1 MVVLQTV
8 LGIVLLVVVG
18 VLAWGAIEPYTIDR
32 QALEVTLPHLPD
44 AWDGRVVAVIADTQV
59 GMRMANI
66 STIRR
71 IVAELVERRPAVV
84 LMAGDFV
91 YEAQRDPEGI
101 ARQSA
106 ELLAPLVEAGLP
118 VYAVLG
124 NHDYAMPSRDVE
136 PDERV
141 AEAVWDAAEGVGI
154 RMLENET
161 LPLTLPDD
169 GEPRPEAETLYLAA
183 VGARVPG
190 RDRPVETVAQLPPDA
205 ARIVLMHHPDSFDAL
220 LASTAPLAVAGHTH
234 GGQFR
239 IPFTPQWTWMTFTE
253 DETVHPS
260 GWIPDFG
267 AEGNRLYV
275 NRGIGFSV
283 LPLRLNA
290 PPEITYLTLRS
301 PAATDPG
308 SSP

>member
-8 LGIVLLVVVG
+8 VGIVLLVIVG
-18 VLAWGAIEPYTIDR
+18 VLAWSAIEPYTIDR
-32 QALEVTLPHLPD
+32 QALEIALPHLPE

-59 GMRMANI
+59 GMRLANI
-66 STIRR
+66 ATIRR

-91 YEAQRDPEGI
+91 YHAQRDPEGI
-101 ARQSA
+101 ARRSA
-106 ELLAPLVEAGLP
+106 GLLAPLVEAGLP

-136 PDERV
+136 PDEDVAAAVREA
-141 AEAVWDAAEGVGI
+141 AEAVGI
-154 RMLENET
+154 RVLENET
-161 LPLTLPDD
+161 LPLPLPDGD
-169 GEPRPEAETLYLAA
+169 EPQAEADTLYLAA
-183 VGARVPG
+183 IGARVPD
-190 RDRPVETVAQLPPDA
+190 RDRPVETVAQLPPDV
-205 ARIVLMHHPDSFDAL
+205 ARIVLMHHPDSFEAL
-220 LASTAPLAVAGHTH
+220 LPSTAPLAIAGHTH

-239 IPFTPQWTWMTFTE
+239 IPFTPQWTWMTFAE

-267 AEGNRLYV
+267 AQGNRLYV

-290 PPEITYLTLRS
+290 PPEITYLTLRTRASTGSAAS
-301 PAATDPG
+301 P
-308 SSP
+308 

>member
-8 LGIVLLVVVG
+8 VGIVLLVIVG
-18 VLAWGAIEPYTIDR
+18 VLAWSAIEPYTIDR
-32 QALEVTLPHLPD
+32 QSLEVTLPHLPD

-59 GMRMANI
+59 GMRLANI

-101 ARQSA
+101 ARRSA

-141 AEAVWDAAEGVGI
+141 AEAVWEAAEGVGI

-161 LPLTLPDD
+161 LPLTLPED
-169 GEPRPEAETLYLAA
+169 GEPRQEAETLYLAA
-183 VGARVPG
+183 IGAHVPG
-190 RDRPVETVAQLPPDA
+190 RDRPVETLAQLPAEA
-205 ARIVLMHHPDSFDAL
+205 ARIVMMHHPDSFDAL
-220 LASTAPLAVAGHTH
+220 SASTAPLAVAGHTH

-253 DETVHPS
+253 DDTVHPS

-290 PPEITYLTLRS
+290 PPEITYLTLRK
-301 PAATDPG
+301 PAAESGASTP
-308 SSP
+308 

>member
-1 MVVLQTV
+1 MVVVQTV
-8 LGIVLLVVVG
+8 VAIVLLVIVG
-18 VLAWGAIEPYTIDR
+18 VLAWSAIEPYTIDR
-32 QALEVTLPHLPD
+32 QTLEVTLPHLPD

-101 ARQSA
+101 ARRSA

-141 AEAVWDAAEGVGI
+141 AEAVWNAAEGVGI

-161 LPLTLPDD
+161 LPLTLPED
-169 GEPRPEAETLYLAA
+169 GEPRQEAETLYLAA
-183 VGARVPG
+183 IGARVPD
-190 RDRPVETVAQLPPDA
+190 RDRPVETLAQLPAEA
-205 ARIVLMHHPDSFDAL
+205 ARIVMMHHPDSFEAL
-220 LASTAPLAVAGHTH
+220 SASTAPLAVAGHTH

-239 IPFTPQWTWMTFTE
+239 IPFTPQWTWMTFAE
-253 DETVHPS
+253 DDTVHPS

-290 PPEITYLTLRS
+290 PPEITYLTLRK
-301 PAATDPG
+301 PAAESGASTP
-308 SSP
+308 